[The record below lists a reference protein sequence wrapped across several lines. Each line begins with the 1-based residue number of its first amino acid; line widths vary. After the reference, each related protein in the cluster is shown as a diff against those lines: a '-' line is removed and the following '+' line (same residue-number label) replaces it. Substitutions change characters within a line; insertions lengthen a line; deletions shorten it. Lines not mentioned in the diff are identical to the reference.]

1 MIVQQYYTFCSILTI
16 QIVPDPL
23 NQAFTGF
30 SFGPL
35 KILDQTSTS
44 YPERCGAGL
53 TSIPATK
60 YAWTPKPDSGQ
71 RQ

>member
-35 KILDQTSTS
+35 KDLESNFDEL
-44 YPERCGAGL
+44 P
-53 TSIPATK
+53 
-60 YAWTPKPDSGQ
+60 
-71 RQ
+71 